1 MNQCTHC
8 RRFWPFSKLNSVLV
22 QVWDRCIKRVNA
34 WCVLSLCLF
43 FFLCLGTTDVAAQKN
58 YIFRV
63 ESGSATSVIHDIKL
77 AGGSVRDVIKLEGV
91 SLISANGPSR
101 VKAQV
106 RRLNGVQGVADDM
119 EYQGINPSLPAILG
133 SKENGKF
140 PEKAK
145 DDDFFFEL
153 QWGHHVLNTAKAWK
167 KAKGEGVK
175 VAILDNGVDGDH
187 KDLAANLRSDLSK
200 SFVPGEDWQ
209 IDPGFYFNHG
219 THVAGIIGASDNG
232 YGTIGVA
239 PEVELIALKVLSEY
253 TDSGDFS
260 WLLSAIVYAADQSID
275 IANVSVG
282 AILPR
287 DGSAAQNTRE
297 LKKMFDLVS
306 SYAKKKGL
314 FIIASAGEQN
324 VNLDKSQVHF
334 PSISEDIVS
343 VASTTPI
350 GWMVDPYTS
359 FFNGS
364 SYSNYG
370 RSGVDFVA
378 PGGDASYPGEEDC
391 TLAELERPCWVF
403 DFVFSTVGDG
413 WGWVTNTGAATAHA
427 TGVAALYKSL
437 HPSASPD
444 DIKQALMGSAY
455 KIGASPGN
463 DEVFG
468 TGHVNALGALS
479 IHSEQQYRPA
489 SLESLTLAR
498 KEIPVDFELTQ
509 NYPNPFNPLTTI
521 NFHLPEQSQVY
532 VGVYDVQGRQVA
544 TLVDKELDAG
554 CYDTYWNGRDES
566 GNTVESGV
574 YMYKIIANNYV
585 DSKVMTF
592 SNN

>member
-1 MNQCTHC
+1 MNQLSSLG
-8 RRFWPFSKLNSVLV
+8 RNQLLSKLNYILV
-22 QVWDRCIKRVNA
+22 QVWDRCIQKISFS
-34 WCVLSLCLF
+34 SLATLV
-43 FFLCLGTTDVAAQKN
+43 FLILLVAPREGVAQKN

-63 ESGSATSVIHDIKL
+63 ESEHVGEINSQIKSV
-77 AGGSVRDVIKLEGV
+77 GGVLRNVIELGKV
-91 SLISANGPSR
+91 SLVCANGPAR
-101 VKAQV
+101 VKSQI
-106 RRLNGVQGVADDM
+106 RRVEGVLGVADDI

-133 SKENGKF
+133 MDEHGPF
-140 PEKAK
+140 PRKTK

-153 QWGHHVLNTAKAWK
+153 QWGHSVLNTTKAWE
-167 KAKGEGVK
+167 KAKGQGVK
-175 VAILDNGVDGDH
+175 VAILDNGIDDNH
-187 KDLAANLRSDLSK
+187 KDLPNLNSDLSK
-200 SFVPGEDWQ
+200 SFVPGEDWN
-209 IDPGFYFNHG
+209 IKPGFYFSHG

-239 PEVELIALKVLSEY
+239 PDVELISLKVLSEH

-260 WLLSAIVYAADQSID
+260 WLLAAIVYAADQKID
-275 IANVSVG
+275 IANISIGTV
-282 AILPR
+282 LPNE
-287 DGSAAQNTRE
+287 GVAALNTRE
-297 LKKMFDLVS
+297 LKIMFDLVS
-306 SYAKKKGL
+306 TYAKEKGL
-314 FIIASAGEQN
+314 FIMASAGEQN
-324 VNLDKSQVHF
+324 VNLNEKIKHF
-334 PSISEDIVS
+334 PSTSEEIVS

-370 RSGVDFVA
+370 SNGVDFVA

-391 TLAELERPCWVF
+391 ELASLERPCWVF
-403 DFVFSTVGDG
+403 DFVFSTVSDG

-437 HPSASPD
+437 HPGAVPN
-444 DIKQALMGSAY
+444 DIKHALMGSAY

-468 TGHVNALGALS
+468 NGHINALGALS
-479 IHSEQQYRPA
+479 IHNQEQFNPNV
-489 SLESLTLAR
+489 LETLTLAR
-498 KEIPVDFELTQ
+498 QEIPSKFELTQ

-521 NFHLPEQSQVY
+521 NFHLPEQSRVY

-544 TLVDKELDAG
+544 TLVDKELGAG
-554 CYDTYWNGRDES
+554 CYDTYWNGRDEE
-566 GNTVESGV
+566 GNTVQSGV